1 MLITHRTN
9 LLSMTNKLLLL
20 TNGQVNAFGGTQQVI
35 QAISQAQK
43 SPVQQNVQAVNGEL
57 EQENTAKTQTH

>member
-1 MLITHRTN
+1 
-9 LLSMTNKLLLL
+9 MTNKLLLL

-35 QAISQAQK
+35 QALSQAQK
-43 SPVQQNVQAVNGEL
+43 SPVQPNAQAVNGEL